1 MSSRS
6 VVLLAGLVIAVLV
19 GGYFLFEGDSAGP
32 QGGAEQAG
40 TVQQPLDDTAESSQE
55 ADSASRVSSETETET
70 AEPASDGQDSAEPSA
85 PEQATAEPEPAPQ
98 ASDAPETTADGQ
110 EPAEDVTTDAATSP
124 ETTPAPDA
132 ETEAPA
138 EAGSLAAPAERQ
150 DDPSQPTEEATA
162 AAERPSGE
170 DTQAVA
176 SQEESDSL
184 PKQSEA
190 PAAEESDS
198 DRAEAETQESQAADT
213 EPSGTTTE
221 TAMTEPA
228 AEQSTTQK
236 AEEAQAL
243 AQREQEAAAETVV
256 AALPKAPLPEGD
268 ETAGEEQDEQAEPG
282 ASPPSFDVVRIE
294 RDGALVAAGRS
305 PRGSRVFLLRDGKV
319 EAEAEA
325 DRRGNWVLILDR
337 PLPPGDHELLLEARL
352 PSGETIRSSELVVA
366 SVPREATGDDR
377 THADAGETGQAPS
390 DESAGTEE
398 AVAIAVPQE
407 GGGARVLQGQNQE
420 ENEGLRTLGL
430 SILSVDY
437 DAEGFIKVA
446 GRGLPGATVLAYLDN
461 ALIGRTEVAADER
474 WLIEPEEAVEEGLYQ
489 LRVDQVNDAGE
500 VVARLETVFART
512 LFIADLPL
520 ERMVV
525 VEPGNS
531 LWRLARRLYGE
542 GILYSVIYDAN
553 QDQIR
558 DPDLI
563 YPGQIFLAPRQLPA
577 N

>member
-1 MSSRS
+1 MMSRS
-6 VVLLAGLVIAVLV
+6 AVVLIVLVIAAAI
-19 GGYFLFEGDSAGP
+19 GSYFILSADIAERRDLAESGDGLQQPLNDAAEDADEGATVETAAEDQDSAG
-32 QGGAEQAG
+32 E
-40 TVQQPLDDTAESSQE
+40 
-55 ADSASRVSSETETET
+55 ET
-70 AEPASDGQDSAEPSA
+70 AERTPAQE
-85 PEQATAEPEPAPQ
+85 T
-98 ASDAPETTADGQ
+98 SDAPETPTEPAGTAEQPESRVEPSQASAETGAPSADAAGEEEGQASAGWDEVSAGGQ
-110 EPAEDVTTDAATSP
+110 EDAAAPESP
-124 ETTPAPDA
+124 SRDDEAESEPASSATNEA
-132 ETEAPA
+132 ET
-138 EAGSLAAPAERQ
+138 AGGDSAQ
-150 DDPSQPTEEATA
+150 SDDDDASTA
-162 AAERPSGE
+162 AA
-170 DTQAVA
+170 T
-176 SQEESDSL
+176 ESAD
-184 PKQSEA
+184 KEQGT
-190 PAAEESDS
+190 AAEEG
-198 DRAEAETQESQAADT
+198 AEETAQTAEQNTSAAD
-213 EPSGTTTE
+213 
-221 TAMTEPA
+221 
-228 AEQSTTQK
+228 
-236 AEEAQAL
+236 
-243 AQREQEAAAETVV
+243 ETVV
-256 AALPKAPLPEGD
+256 AALPKAPLPD
-268 ETAGEEQDEQAEPG
+268 EDEAPGEREEPKAEPG
-282 ASPPSFDVVRIE
+282 LTPPSFDVVRIE

-305 PRGSRVFLLRDGKV
+305 PQGSRVFLLRDGKV

-366 SVPREATGDDR
+366 SVPGQERPEGTSQAGATGSGQDG
-377 THADAGETGQAPS
+377 TGETRGQ
-390 DESAGTEE
+390 EE

-407 GGGARVLQGQNQE
+407 GGGARVLQGQDAE

-430 SILSVDY
+430 TILSVDY

-446 GRGLPGATVLAYLDN
+446 GLGIPDATVLAYLDN
-461 ALIGRTEVAADER
+461 APIGRTKVAADER
-474 WLIEPEEAVEEGLYQ
+474 WLIAPENPIEEGLYQ
-489 LRVDQVNDAGE
+489 LRIDQLNEAGE

-563 YPGQIFLAPRQLPA
+563 YPGQIFLAPRQLQA